1 MGVMGELVGGLAG
14 GATDGAPLAA
24 GAAVV
29 LVAGDGEDVSVD
41 VSAGVGVALAPGL
54 CGAAAEVV
62 APLAAGEDDLH
73 EGEPVGRDPVPR
85 VDLVPL
91 VCEALGAGAPG
102 WLPPPGAP
110 GTEFELLGKIAVDP
124 SIATYVPTATMNM
137 TTAIAA
143 SGRIRPCARERC
155 RPGAWAGANRSKA
168 SRNQSATW

>member
-1 MGVMGELVGGLAG
+1 MAG
-14 GATDGAPLAA
+14 GATDGAALAA
-24 GAAVV
+24 AGVV
-29 LVAGDGEDVSVD
+29 LAPGDGEDVSVD
-41 VSAGVGVALAPGL
+41 VFAGVGVALAPGL

-62 APLAAGEDDLH
+62 APLAVGEDDLH

-91 VCEALGAGAPG
+91 VCEALGAGPPG

-143 SGRIRPCARERC
+143 SGRSRPCARERC
-155 RPGAWAGANRSKA
+155 RPGAWAGANRSMA